1 VRDVGHSA
9 RSCWSDIEQGEEGRR
24 DPAPQQQEE
33 EGEEAFLDLRYGGG
47 VGTGLTNGGGC
58 YGGGGGHGGGGHG
71 GGSHGGGGVQ
81 DVTQPPGWEN
91 HVQDVIKSTRFLV
104 HQVAAQVDRKEGG
117 DRHRV
122 LASKNRSAAR

>member
-1 VRDVGHSA
+1 MRDVGHSA
-9 RSCWSDIEQGEEGRR
+9 RSCWSDTEQGEEGRR
-24 DPAPQQQEE
+24 RDPAPLQEE
-33 EGEEAFLDLRYGGG
+33 EGEDAFLDLRYGGG
-47 VGTGLTNGGGC
+47 GGPGLTN
-58 YGGGGGHGGGGHG
+58 GGGGGHGGGGHG
-71 GGSHGGGGVQ
+71 GGGGGVQ
-81 DVTQPPGWEN
+81 EVTQPPGWEN

>member
-1 VRDVGHSA
+1 MRDVGHSA
-9 RSCWSDIEQGEEGRR
+9 RSCWSDTEQGEEGRR
-24 DPAPQQQEE
+24 DPAPLQEE
-33 EGEEAFLDLRYGGG
+33 EDEGEEAFRDLRYGGG
-47 VGTGLTNGGGC
+47 GGTGLTN
-58 YGGGGGHGGGGHG
+58 GGGGGHGGGGAHSG
-71 GGSHGGGGVQ
+71 GHGGGGVQ

-117 DRHRV
+117 DRHRI

>member
-9 RSCWSDIEQGEEGRR
+9 RSCWSDTEQGEEGRR
-24 DPAPQQQEE
+24 DSAPLQEE
-33 EGEEAFLDLRYGGG
+33 EGEDAFLDLRYGGG
-47 VGTGLTNGGGC
+47 GTGLTNGS
-58 YGGGGGHGGGGHG
+58 GGHGGGG
-71 GGSHGGGGVQ
+71 HGGGGVQ

-122 LASKNRSAAR
+122 LASKNRSAARYRL